1 MTGADVGAEVKGLS
15 LWAGKSTS
23 VTSWQQPWSRDD
35 RGIHATL
42 LEADDEEDC
51 NKIWKLG
58 LQPGTLKAYSNTI
71 FVYIAQEE
79 AKKEDKYNV
88 DIQKIDAHWSYT

>member
-1 MTGADVGAEVKGLS
+1 M
-15 LWAGKSTS
+15 
-23 VTSWQQPWSRDD
+23 
-35 RGIHATL
+35 
-42 LEADDEEDC
+42 
-51 NKIWKLG
+51 
-58 LQPGTLKAYSNTI
+58 KAYSNTI